1 MLNNLI
7 TDLINNKNDF
17 VSEAKEHIKKFIVLT
32 TALGSLVIVVEKI
45 PQLSFSLFLKL

>member
-17 VSEAKEHIKKFIVLT
+17 VSEAKEHIK
-32 TALGSLVIVVEKI
+32 SL
-45 PQLSFSLFLKL
+45 SC